1 MRIWV
6 KIVKEQRTVRQIT
19 YEREEKLTYSHLL
32 SYLMDICH
40 ELDVP
45 TPVLL
50 KPHVMDFAKFRHVK
64 FKENDFVEP
73 IDFDFLWIE
82 NID

>member
-1 MRIWV
+1 MRIWA
-6 KIVKEQRTVRQIT
+6 KIVKDYHTIRETT
-19 YEREEKLTYSHLL
+19 FEKDERLTFSHLL
-32 SYLMDICH
+32 SYLMEICPA
-40 ELDVP
+40 LDVP

-50 KPHVMDFAKFRHVK
+50 KPHIMDFAKFRHVK
-64 FKENDFVEP
+64 FKKGDFVEP